1 MYQKDFDNTGNI
13 REFAVWAADFID
25 NLPVGMYRTTLEGE
39 LVFCNWTFA
48 NILGYAAPA
57 MLQDFRVVEF
67 FPHKPERGKFIKRVL
82 EHGNVSSYP
91 MQLIKKD
98 GDLLYCNT
106 TARAKLNDDGLI
118 TYIDGV
124 MVENNKEDYKTLV
137 DSNISEDTDSQTV
150 YIRLN
155 QDGIIKNIDK
165 NGYQFFGL
173 ENDFISSA
181 LSFYSFLESS
191 SCSKLKYMLQSA
203 YEQEVVHDILNINTH
218 TGKKYVECQ
227 AYFDTRA
234 DDERYI
240 LLACRDVTPTINR
253 LRQNNK
259 EEKLQGVLE
268 MAGGVA
274 HNMNQPLT
282 IMNNLLHDLSE
293 YSYQDDNV
301 PDKLQRIQKQLV
313 KLNSIA
319 QKIRSVKQYKSMHY
333 LLGEKIVD
341 LDNMS

>member
-1 MYQKDFDNTGNI
+1 MYQKNFDNTGNI

-48 NILGYAAPA
+48 NILGYDAPA

-67 FPHKPERGKFIKRVL
+67 FPHKSERGTFIKEVL
-82 EHGNVSSYP
+82 EKGNVSSYP
-91 MQLIKKD
+91 MQLLKKD
-98 GDLLYCNT
+98 GELLYCNT
-106 TARAKLNDDGLI
+106 TARAKLNDDGLV

-124 MVENNKEDYKTLV
+124 MIESNKNEYQELVKSDKFENIGSQLV
-137 DSNISEDTDSQTV
+137 YV
-150 YIRLN
+150 RLN
-155 QDGIIKNIDK
+155 QNGIMKNLDK
-165 NGYQFFGL
+165 SGYDLFGL
-173 ENDFISSA
+173 DNIYNTSA
-181 LSFYSFLESS
+181 LSFYSFLDSS
-191 SCSKLKYMLQSA
+191 SYSKLTYILQSA
-203 YEQEVVHDILNINTH
+203 YGQETVRDILIINTSS
-218 TGKKYVECQ
+218 GKKHIECQ
-227 AYFDTRA
+227 AYVDTNI
-234 DDERYI
+234 DDEHHI
-240 LLACRDVTPTINR
+240 LLACKDITPTINR
-253 LRQNNK
+253 LRQNDK

-282 IMNNLLHDLSE
+282 IMNNLLHDLSR

-301 PDKLQRIQKQLV
+301 PDKLQRLQKQLV

-333 LLGEKIVD
+333 ILGEKIVD